1 MKQDERELLTRA
13 AVKAR
18 LMVDFKCELI
28 DFLFVLVFCL
38 LWGWMLFS
46 LLAAVSGALLV
57 IVLLF
62 ELPVFLWALAALAYT
77 LCIAIRYLRL
87 AIKDAFSLAEDV
99 LKRVSLDELDKRMY
113 FSPSIRNLLSHKA
126 LLTQHALYFEEHGRC
141 VAPKRT
147 VDHATPGE
155 HFYLVL
161 DQKGRALYAYHTEI
175 YRLAA

>member
-18 LMVDFKCELI
+18 LMVDFKCELM

-57 IVLLF
+57 ILLLF
-62 ELPVFLWALAALAYT
+62 ELPVFLWALAAL
-77 LCIAIRYLRL
+77 
-87 AIKDAFSLAEDV
+87 
-99 LKRVSLDELDKRMY
+99 
-113 FSPSIRNLLSHKA
+113 
-126 LLTQHALYFEEHGRC
+126 YFEEHGRC
-141 VAPKRT
+141 TAPKRT